1 MTPPSSRPAR
11 TTSAA
16 RAPLRAVLALP
27 RRRWRLV
34 ASVAVLLIVLL
45 AGLIALAYHQGFFV
59 RGPAADTATAFLTDV
74 RRRDYPAAYALLAP
88 DLKAGETE
96 QAFTT
101 ATDAIRQSD
110 GPMTGFAARE
120 INHDG
125 DITVVGFDV
134 TRSIRGGFSLHISLV
149 QDKSGQW
156 LISGIDDL

>member
-1 MTPPSSRPAR
+1 MTPPSSRPTR

-16 RAPLRAVLALP
+16 RAPLRAVLAPL

-34 ASVAVLLIVLL
+34 ASIAILLIVLV
-45 AGLIALAYHQGFFV
+45 AGLIAVAYHQGFFV

-74 RRRDYPAAYALLAP
+74 QHRDYPAAYALLAP
-88 DLKAGETE
+88 DLKAHETE
-96 QAFTT
+96 QAFAT

-110 GPMTGFAARE
+110 GALTSFAARE
-120 INHDG
+120 LNHEG
-125 DITVVGFDV
+125 NITVVGFDV